1 MTGKIVGSV
10 FNWICTRTTRVREQ
24 WFWGSIGRCY
34 TYAATNHFWLSCLM
48 PQTTQLLSAGAHVS
62 APATYFDSQKGP
74 RWSEAVYG
82 AEWGTARVFGS
93 VLRADGGQVVV
104 RFEDGDIVRMSPRNL
119 QGNRRLRAARA
130 RRKLQKLPTVVV
142 S

>member
-1 MTGKIVGSV
+1 
-10 FNWICTRTTRVREQ
+10 
-24 WFWGSIGRCY
+24 
-34 TYAATNHFWLSCLM
+34 M
-48 PQTTQLLSAGAHVS
+48 PQTTEAFSAGAHVS

-93 VLRADGGQVVV
+93 VLRVDGGQVVV

-119 QGNRRLRAARA
+119 AMEPEIAGSSRPQKTTEASDSSGKLNKEGTGAFLLLSCY
-130 RRKLQKLPTVVV
+130 RKICERVVV
-142 S
+142 FDVLVYV